1 MAVNVFELFAKVGI
15 DSSEVQS
22 GLDNVL
28 TMCTNGF
35 KKIAGLGIG
44 AFTNIAKSSVQVGM
58 SFDTAM
64 SQVAATMGL
73 TTEDMKDQVGK
84 VETAYGHF
92 EGNLRDFAKFMGS
105 NTKFSATEAAEALNY
120 MALAGYGVEE
130 SMEMMPNVM
139 NLAAAGGLEL
149 AYTSDMLTDTQ
160 KALHLSFERTNQL
173 VDEMAKA
180 ASTGN
185 TSVGQLGEALLTIGG
200 LANETNGGMV
210 TLSDGTEEYL
220 DNVQQLEVALTAMA
234 NAGIKGGEAG
244 MHMRNMIMKLASPT
258 EDARLLMEKLNISI
272 FDSAGQMKDLEDI
285 FIDLNAGLSTLT
297 QQEKL
302 QAISDLFNAR
312 DIASSEALLAAVSG
326 TIVKIGDEVYSLDSA
341 YAKFGDAIYDSSQ
354 GFEII
359 ENDWKK
365 ISQAILDAD
374 GMAEQMASTQ
384 QDNLQGAM
392 VALQSAAEG
401 FKIELSEAI
410 MPLLTDI
417 VRYGT
422 DIVRNVTNF
431 LQSDQFQAF
440 KEKFI
445 EITGNIKDDVFEK
458 IGYIKDWIVSHWD
471 EIKEN
476 TKLAWTTMRLNITNA
491 ASRIKEKVEGPFNK
505 VKDTLVEA
513 FNKIKEALSPFIEKL
528 KEMIETGEAGSKIGD
543 ALGTAFEIV
552 ANAVDFLAYMI
563 GDVGAKIIDW
573 FTWLT
578 GGTTEADVALSA
590 IVGTV
595 GAVVAG
601 FVAFKTVM
609 FVIGLV
615 QALEGVFVGLN
626 AVLAANP
633 IVIIIGLIA
642 GLVIALVTL
651 YKRSEKFRNFVDE
664 ACSTVQKAIE
674 TAVDAII
681 WLIDKIV
688 NKITEAKNAIKGF
701 IEYATGGS
709 EDAYYDDDDSP
720 YAAGTLE
727 YEEWIREQER
737 ANKQAT
743 QKTANSRRT
752 KNKAAAAGE
761 AISSAIGFFKRS
773 ARGTIVDRP
782 TPILAGEAGKEAI
795 VPLENNTQWMDRFA
809 ERVKGSFGMVVQNLT
824 INMQGMEISS
834 DYGTQRFI
842 EKLSEQLKVYQNTQI
857 RGVGG
862 VGY

>member
-58 SFDTAM
+58 TFDTAM

-73 TTEDMKDQVGK
+73 TTEDMKDQVGE

-105 NTKFSATEAAEALNY
+105 NTKFSATQAAEALNY
-120 MALAGYGVEE
+120 MALAGYNVNE

-139 NLAAAGGLEL
+139 NLAAAGGLDL
-149 AYTSDMLTDTQ
+149 AYASDMLTDTQ
-160 KALHLSFERTNQL
+160 KALGIDFERTNKL
-173 VDEMAKA
+173 VDEFAKA

-185 TSVGQLGEALLTIGG
+185 TSVGQLGEAFLTVGG
-200 LANETNGGMV
+200 LANEMNGGMI
-210 TLSDGTEEYL
+210 TLSDGSQAYL
-220 DNVQQLEVALTAMA
+220 DNIQMLEVAFTALA
-234 NAGIKGGEAG
+234 DRGIKGSEAG
-244 MHMRNMIMKLASPT
+244 THMRNMLLKLASPT
-258 EDARLLMEKLNISI
+258 KEAKDLFDKFGISLY
-272 FDSAGQMKDLEDI
+272 DDTGQMKAMNDI
-285 FIDLNAGLSTLT
+285 FSDLNRALGSMT
-297 QQEKL
+297 QADKL
-302 QAISDLFNAR
+302 QAISDIFNAR
-312 DIASSEALLAAVSG
+312 DTASAEALLGAITGADWDR
-326 TIVKIGDEVYSLDSA
+326 IGE
-341 YAKFGDAIYDSSQ
+341 
-354 GFEII
+354 
-359 ENDWKK
+359 
-365 ISQAILDAD
+365 AILNADDAAEK
-374 GMAEQMASTQ
+374 MALTQ
-384 QDNLQGAM
+384 EDNLQGAM
-392 VALQSAAEG
+392 TSLKSAAEG
-401 FKIELSEAI
+401 FKIELSEVI
-410 MPLLTDI
+410 FPLLTDI
-417 VRYGT
+417 VKFGT
-422 DIVRNVTNF
+422 DAVRGVTKF

-578 GGTTEADVALSA
+578 GGTTEADIALSA

-609 FVIGLV
+609 FVVGLV

-664 ACSTVQKAIE
+664 ACGTVKKVIE
-674 TAVDAII
+674 DTVNII
-681 WLIDKIV
+681 INLIDKIV
-688 NKITEAKNAIKGF
+688 TKITEAKEAITGF
-701 IEYATGGS
+701 MEYVG
-709 EDAYYDDDDSP
+709 EDDSYYGEDDSP
-720 YAAGTLE
+720 FTAGTPE

-782 TPILAGEAGKEAI
+782 TPILAGEAGREAI
-795 VPLENNTQWMDRFA
+795 VPLENNTQWIDRIA
-809 ERVKGSFGMVVQNLT
+809 ERVKGSSGMVVQNLT

>member
-1 MAVNVFELFAKVGI
+1 MAVNVFELFAKVGV

-44 AFTNIAKSSVQVGM
+44 AFTDIAKSSVQVGM

-73 TTEDMKDQVGK
+73 TTEDMKDQVGE

-105 NTKFSATEAAEALNY
+105 NTKFSATQAAEALNY
-120 MALAGYGVEE
+120 MALAGYNVNE

-139 NLAAAGGLEL
+139 NLAAAGGLDL
-149 AYTSDMLTDTQ
+149 AYASDMLTDTQ
-160 KALHLSFERTNQL
+160 KALGMDFERTNQL
-173 VDEMAKA
+173 VDEFAKA

-185 TSVGQLGEALLTIGG
+185 TSVGQLGEAFLTVGG
-200 LANETNGGMV
+200 LANEMNGGMI
-210 TLSDGTEEYL
+210 TLSDGSQAYL
-220 DNVQQLEVALTAMA
+220 DNIQMLEVAFTALA
-234 NAGIKGGEAG
+234 DRGIKGSEAG
-244 MHMRNMIMKLASPT
+244 THMRNMLLKLASPT
-258 EDARLLMEKLNISI
+258 KEAQDLFEKFGISLY
-272 FDSAGQMKDLEDI
+272 DDTGQMKAMNDI
-285 FIDLNAGLSTLT
+285 FSDLNRALGSMT
-297 QQEKL
+297 QADKL
-302 QAISDLFNAR
+302 QAISDIFNAR
-312 DIASSEALLAAVSG
+312 DTASAEALLGAITGADWDR
-326 TIVKIGDEVYSLDSA
+326 IGE
-341 YAKFGDAIYDSSQ
+341 
-354 GFEII
+354 
-359 ENDWKK
+359 
-365 ISQAILDAD
+365 AILNADDAAEK
-374 GMAEQMASTQ
+374 MALTQ
-384 QDNLQGAM
+384 EDNLQGAM
-392 VALQSAAEG
+392 TSLKSAAEG
-401 FKIELSEAI
+401 FKIELSEVI
-410 MPLLTDI
+410 FPLLTDI
-417 VRYGT
+417 VKFGT
-422 DIVRNVTNF
+422 DAVRGVTKF

-445 EITGNIKDDVFEK
+445 EVTGNIKDDVFEK
-458 IGYIKDWIVSHWD
+458 IGYIKDWVVSHWD

-578 GGTTEADVALSA
+578 GGTEEADVALSA

-609 FVIGLV
+609 FVVGLV

-664 ACSTVQKAIE
+664 ACGSVKKVIEDTVN
-674 TAVDAII
+674 II
-681 WLIDKIV
+681 INLIDKIV
-688 NKITEAKNAIKGF
+688 TKITEAKEAITGF
-701 IEYATGGS
+701 MEYIG
-709 EDAYYDDDDSP
+709 EDDSYYGEEDSP
-720 YAAGTLE
+720 YTAGTPE

-782 TPILAGEAGKEAI
+782 TPILAGEAGREAI
-795 VPLENNTQWMDRFA
+795 VPLENNTQWIDRVA
-809 ERVKGSFGMVVQNLT
+809 ERVKGSSEMIVQSLT

>member
-1 MAVNVFELFAKVGI
+1 MAVNVFELFAKVGV

-44 AFTNIAKSSVQVGM
+44 AFTDIAKSSVQVGM

-73 TTEDMKDQVGK
+73 TTEDMKDQVGE

-105 NTKFSATEAAEALNY
+105 NTKFSATQAAEALNY
-120 MALAGYGVEE
+120 MALAGYNVNE

-139 NLAAAGGLEL
+139 NLAAAGGLDL
-149 AYTSDMLTDTQ
+149 AYASDMLTDTQ
-160 KALHLSFERTNQL
+160 KALGMDFERTNQL
-173 VDEMAKA
+173 VDEFAKA

-185 TSVGQLGEALLTIGG
+185 TSVGQLGEAFLTVGG
-200 LANETNGGMV
+200 LANEMNGGMI
-210 TLSDGTEEYL
+210 TLSDGSQAYL
-220 DNVQQLEVALTAMA
+220 DNIQMLEVAFTALA
-234 NAGIKGGEAG
+234 DRGIKGSEAG
-244 MHMRNMIMKLASPT
+244 THMRNMLLKLASPT
-258 EDARLLMEKLNISI
+258 KEAQDLFEKFGISLY
-272 FDSAGQMKDLEDI
+272 DDTGQMKAMNDI
-285 FIDLNAGLSTLT
+285 FSDLNRALGSMT
-297 QQEKL
+297 QADKL
-302 QAISDLFNAR
+302 QAISDIFNAR
-312 DIASSEALLAAVSG
+312 DTASAEALLGAITGADWDR
-326 TIVKIGDEVYSLDSA
+326 IGE
-341 YAKFGDAIYDSSQ
+341 
-354 GFEII
+354 
-359 ENDWKK
+359 
-365 ISQAILDAD
+365 AILNADDAAEK
-374 GMAEQMASTQ
+374 MALTQ
-384 QDNLQGAM
+384 EDNLQGAM
-392 VALQSAAEG
+392 TSLKSAAEG
-401 FKIELSEAI
+401 FKIELSEVI
-410 MPLLTDI
+410 FPLLTDI
-417 VRYGT
+417 VKFGT
-422 DIVRNVTNF
+422 DAVRGVTKF

-445 EITGNIKDDVFEK
+445 EVTGNIKDDVFEK
-458 IGYIKDWIVSHWD
+458 IGYIKDWVVSHWD

-578 GGTTEADVALSA
+578 GGTEEADVALSA

-609 FVIGLV
+609 FVVGLV

-664 ACSTVQKAIE
+664 ACGTVKKVIE
-674 TAVDAII
+674 DTVNII
-681 WLIDKIV
+681 INLIDKIV
-688 NKITEAKNAIKGF
+688 TKITEAKEAITGF
-701 IEYATGGS
+701 MEYIG
-709 EDAYYDDDDSP
+709 EDDSYYGEEDSP
-720 YAAGTLE
+720 YTAGTPE

-782 TPILAGEAGKEAI
+782 TPILAGEAGREAI
-795 VPLENNTQWMDRFA
+795 VPLENNTQWIDRVA
-809 ERVKGSFGMVVQNLT
+809 ERVKGSSEMIVQSLT

>member
-1 MAVNVFELFAKVGI
+1 MAVNVFELFAKVGV

-44 AFTNIAKSSVQVGM
+44 AFADIAKSSVQVGM

-64 SQVAATMGL
+64 SQVYATMGDKVN
-73 TTEDMKDQVGK
+73 EQVELNGK
-84 VETAYGHF
+84 LVESSEA
-92 EGNLRDFAKFMGS
+92 LRDFAKEMGS
-105 NTKFSATEAAEALNY
+105 STKFSATQAAEALNY

-139 NLAAAGGLEL
+139 NLAAAGGLDL
-149 AYTSDMLTDTQ
+149 AYASDMLTDTQ
-160 KALHLSFERTNQL
+160 KALGMDFERTNKL
-173 VDEMAKA
+173 VDEFAKA

-185 TSVGQLGEALLTIGG
+185 TSVGQLGEAFLTVGG
-200 LANETNGGMV
+200 LANEMNGGFI
-210 TLSDGTEEYL
+210 TLSDGTQAEL
-220 DNVQQLEVALTAMA
+220 DKIQMLEVAFTALA
-234 NAGIKGGEAG
+234 DRGIKGSEAG
-244 MHMRNMIMKLASPT
+244 THMRNMLLKLASPT
-258 EDARLLMEKLNISI
+258 KEAKDLFDKFGISLY
-272 FDSAGQMKDLEDI
+272 DDTGQMKAMNDI
-285 FIDLNAGLSTLT
+285 FSDLNRALGSMT
-297 QQEKL
+297 QADKL
-302 QAISDLFNAR
+302 QAISDIFNAR
-312 DIASSEALLAAVSG
+312 DTASAEALLGAITGADWDR
-326 TIVKIGDEVYSLDSA
+326 IGE
-341 YAKFGDAIYDSSQ
+341 
-354 GFEII
+354 
-359 ENDWKK
+359 
-365 ISQAILDAD
+365 AILNAD
-374 GMAEQMASTQ
+374 GAAEKMALTQ
-384 QDNLQGAM
+384 EDNLQGAM
-392 VALQSAAEG
+392 TSLKSAAEG
-401 FKIELSEAI
+401 FKIELSEVI
-410 MPLLTDI
+410 FPLLTDI
-417 VRYGT
+417 VKFGT
-422 DIVRNVTNF
+422 DAVRGVTKF

-458 IGYIKDWIVSHWD
+458 IGYIKDWVVSHWD

-609 FVIGLV
+609 FVVGLV

-642 GLVIALVTL
+642 GLVLALVTL
-651 YKRSEKFRNFVDE
+651 YKRSEKFRNFVDG
-664 ACSTVQKAIE
+664 ACETIHKAIE

-681 WLIDKIV
+681 NLIDKVV
-688 NKITEAKNAIKGF
+688 NKITAAKDAVKGF

-720 YAAGTLE
+720 YAAGTPE
-727 YEEWIREQER
+727 YEEWIREQEK
-737 ANKQAT
+737 ANKQAA
-743 QKTANSRRT
+743 QKTANSRKT
-752 KNKAAAAGE
+752 KNKADAAGD

-782 TPILAGEAGKEAI
+782 TPILAGEAGREAI
-795 VPLENNTQWMDRFA
+795 VPLENNTQWIDRIA
-809 ERVKGSFGMVVQNLT
+809 ERVKGSSGMVVQNLT

>member
-73 TTEDMKDQVGK
+73 TTEDMKDQVGE

-105 NTKFSATEAAEALNY
+105 NTKFSATQAAEALNY
-120 MALAGYGVEE
+120 MALAGYKVNE

-139 NLAAAGGLEL
+139 NLAAAGGLDL
-149 AYTSDMLTDTQ
+149 AYASDMLTDTQ
-160 KALHLSFERTNQL
+160 KALGIDFERTNKL
-173 VDEMAKA
+173 VDEFAKA

-185 TSVGQLGEALLTIGG
+185 TSVGQLGEAFLTVGG
-200 LANETNGGMV
+200 LANEMNGGMI
-210 TLSDGTEEYL
+210 TLSDGSQAYL
-220 DNVQQLEVALTAMA
+220 DNIQMLEVAFTALA
-234 NAGIKGGEAG
+234 DRGIKGSEAG
-244 MHMRNMIMKLASPT
+244 THMRNMLLKLASPT
-258 EDARLLMEKLNISI
+258 KEAKDLFDKFGISLY
-272 FDSAGQMKDLEDI
+272 DDTGQMKAMNDI
-285 FIDLNAGLSTLT
+285 FSDLNRALGSMT
-297 QQEKL
+297 QADKL
-302 QAISDLFNAR
+302 QAISDIFNAR
-312 DIASSEALLAAVSG
+312 DTASAEALLGAITGADWDR
-326 TIVKIGDEVYSLDSA
+326 IGE
-341 YAKFGDAIYDSSQ
+341 
-354 GFEII
+354 
-359 ENDWKK
+359 
-365 ISQAILDAD
+365 AILNADDAAEK
-374 GMAEQMASTQ
+374 MALTQ
-384 QDNLQGAM
+384 EDNLQGAM
-392 VALQSAAEG
+392 TSLKSAAEG
-401 FKIELSEAI
+401 FKIELSEVI
-410 MPLLTDI
+410 FPLLTDI
-417 VRYGT
+417 VKFGT
-422 DIVRNVTNF
+422 DAVRGVTKF

-458 IGYIKDWIVSHWD
+458 IGYIKDWVVSHWD

-578 GGTTEADVALSA
+578 GGTEEADVALSA

-609 FVIGLV
+609 FVVGLV

-664 ACSTVQKAIE
+664 ACGTVKKVIE
-674 TAVDAII
+674 DTVNII
-681 WLIDKIV
+681 INLIDKIV
-688 NKITEAKNAIKGF
+688 TKITEAREAVSGF
-701 IEYATGGS
+701 MEYIG
-709 EDAYYDDDDSP
+709 EDDSYYGEDDSP
-720 YAAGTLE
+720 YTAGTPE

-752 KNKAAAAGE
+752 KNKVDAAGD

-782 TPILAGEAGKEAI
+782 TPILAGEAGREAI
-795 VPLENNTQWMDRFA
+795 VPLENNTQWIDRIA
-809 ERVKGSFGMVVQNLT
+809 ERVKGSSGMVVQNLT

>member
-1 MAVNVFELFAKVGI
+1 MAVNVFELFAKVGV

-73 TTEDMKDQVGK
+73 TTEDMKDQVGE

-105 NTKFSATEAAEALNY
+105 NTKFSATQAAEALNY
-120 MALAGYGVEE
+120 MALAGYNVNE

-139 NLAAAGGLEL
+139 NLAAAGGLDL
-149 AYTSDMLTDTQ
+149 AYASDMLTDTQ
-160 KALHLSFERTNQL
+160 KALGIDFERTNKL
-173 VDEMAKA
+173 VDEFAKA

-185 TSVGQLGEALLTIGG
+185 TSVGQLGEAFLTVGG
-200 LANETNGGMV
+200 LANEMNGGMI
-210 TLSDGTEEYL
+210 TLSDGTQAYL
-220 DNVQQLEVALTAMA
+220 DNIQMLEVAFTALA
-234 NAGIKGGEAG
+234 DRGIKGSEAG
-244 MHMRNMIMKLASPT
+244 THMRNMLLKLASPT
-258 EDARLLMEKLNISI
+258 KEAKDLFDKFGISLY
-272 FDSAGQMKDLEDI
+272 DDTGQMKAMNDI
-285 FIDLNAGLSTLT
+285 FSDLNRALGSMT
-297 QQEKL
+297 QADKL
-302 QAISDLFNAR
+302 QAISDIFNAR
-312 DIASSEALLAAVSG
+312 DTASAEALLGAITGADWDR
-326 TIVKIGDEVYSLDSA
+326 IGE
-341 YAKFGDAIYDSSQ
+341 
-354 GFEII
+354 
-359 ENDWKK
+359 
-365 ISQAILDAD
+365 AILNADDAAEK
-374 GMAEQMASTQ
+374 MALTQ
-384 QDNLQGAM
+384 EDNLQGAM
-392 VALQSAAEG
+392 TSLKSAAEG
-401 FKIELSEAI
+401 FKIELSEVI
-410 MPLLTDI
+410 FPLLTDI
-417 VRYGT
+417 VKFGT
-422 DIVRNVTNF
+422 DAVRGVTRF

-445 EITGNIKDDVFEK
+445 KITGNIKDDVFEK
-458 IGYIKDWIVSHWD
+458 IGYIKDWVVSHWD
-471 EIKEN
+471 TIKEN

-491 ASRIKEKVEGPFNK
+491 VSKIKEKVEGPFNK

-609 FVIGLV
+609 FVVGLV

-664 ACSTVQKAIE
+664 ACGTVKKVIE
-674 TAVDAII
+674 DTVNII
-681 WLIDKIV
+681 INLIDKIV
-688 NKITEAKNAIKGF
+688 TKITEAKEAITGF
-701 IEYATGGS
+701 MEYIG
-709 EDAYYDDDDSP
+709 EDDSYYGEDDSP
-720 YAAGTLE
+720 YAAGTPE
-727 YEEWIREQER
+727 YEEWIREQNK
-737 ANKQAT
+737 ANKQST

-752 KNKAAAAGE
+752 KNKADAAGE

-773 ARGTIVDRP
+773 ARGTVVDRP

-795 VPLENNTQWMDRFA
+795 VPLENNTQWIDRVA
-809 ERVKGSFGMVVQNLT
+809 ERVKGSSGMVVQNLT